1 MAVWRGVTPS
11 ASALAA
17 RMAERQLPLHAKLLR
32 VQMVTD
38 HARDERAFLVATLD
52 AIALETL
59 QLLVVEQ
66 HADFR
71 SSWFPQLAFRQ
82 E

>member
-1 MAVWRGVTPS
+1 
-11 ASALAA
+11 
-17 RMAERQLPLHAKLLR
+17 
-32 VQMVTD
+32 
-38 HARDERAFLVATLD
+38 VATLD

-59 QLLVVEQ
+59 QLHVVEQ

-71 SSWFPQLAFRQ
+71 PSWFPQLAFRQ